1 MSCLDQAP
9 RRGEGDA
16 VRQRMFWREQS
27 GQQLTT
33 GWNVSFEE
41 RKEPRTEGAKVSG
54 PTNQENGDATER
66 EQPHGVEGIQPAV
79 RTLSVREAQPVCPT
93 GAQGLAGYKCG
104 SHQDRGRDDS
114 NEEMCRPNNIH
125 AVMETVM
132 EPNAVNSRLLMSREE
147 RPEANPRVK
156 VQRGQTAAMWPP
168 LKVGFMS

>member
-1 MSCLDQAP
+1 MPQNESSRTGRKESSL
-9 RRGEGDA
+9 
-16 VRQRMFWREQS
+16 QS
-27 GQQLTT
+27 GPCQ
-33 GWNVSFEE
+33 
-41 RKEPRTEGAKVSG
+41 
-54 PTNQENGDATER
+54 
-66 EQPHGVEGIQPAV
+66 
-79 RTLSVREAQPVCPT
+79 VREAQPVCPT